1 MRGHRSHDPT
11 AVTYGFPTEEAARAA
26 LERFRARFHT
36 RVEVEPEW
44 QATYYDTFDWRLHRH
59 GGGLAVFADG
69 GEWEIAWESL
79 DGEVRLRLR
88 TTEPPVFARSL
99 PAGPFHDAVAP
110 VIGVRRLLPLVSMHG
125 RSETLAVLAANERTL
140 VRVRLELITAYPI
153 QSEGQQVLVP
163 PRITVAPVPGY
174 ALAHEVA
181 RRFAAEE
188 LGLVPRTAGRLA
200 LALEVLGMEPA
211 RTSSRVAVTLHPR
224 MRSDLAAKEIL
235 RSLLDSIVANEEG
248 ARADLDPEFLH
259 DFRVAVRRT
268 RSCLSQLPGLFPE
281 ELVERFRG
289 EFSWLGELTGP
300 TRDLDVYLGKMP
312 DYRTALP
319 VEIRSDLAPLAAFLR
334 NRQAQEQSRLAI
346 GLDSERYRELVKSW
360 RVFLETSSPLRADLP
375 NAGRPILEL
384 AGERIARA
392 YERVLEGGRS
402 IGHEPPAER
411 LHGVRIDCKKLRYL
425 LEFFE
430 SLYDRRDLE
439 DLVKELQRLQDN
451 LGDFN
456 DLQIQRSGL
465 TGFARAMRAERE
477 VPVEA
482 LIAMGRLVEQ
492 LERRQEKERKLFRK
506 RFRRFAS
513 SENRERLERMLATQA
528 PDLPAPARERLA
540 DADLLPGPPI
550 RKEWPA

>member
-1 MRGHRSHDPT
+1 MRSHRPHDP
-11 AVTYGFPTEEAARAA
+11 APVAYGFPTEEAARAA

-36 RVEVEPEW
+36 RVEAEPEW
-44 QATYYDTFDWRLHRH
+44 AGTYYDTFDWRLHRH
-59 GGGLAVFADG
+59 GGALAVFADG
-69 GEWEIAWESL
+69 GEWELAWESL
-79 DGEVRLRLR
+79 AGEVRLRLR
-88 TTEPPVFARSL
+88 SPQPPAFSGSL
-99 PAGPFHDAVAP
+99 PPGPFHDAVAP
-110 VIGVRRLLPLVSMHG
+110 IVGVRRLLPLVSLRG

-140 VRVRLELITAYPI
+140 VRVRLELVTAHSI
-153 QSEGQQVLVP
+153 QSEGRQVALP
-163 PRITVAPVPGY
+163 PRLTVAPVPGY

-188 LGLVPRTAGRLA
+188 LGLVPRSTGRLA
-200 LALEVLGMEPA
+200 LALEVLGIEPA
-211 RTSSRVAVTLHPR
+211 RTSSRVAVTLHPH

-235 RSLLDSIVANEEG
+235 RALFDSIVANEEG

-289 EFSWLGELTGP
+289 EFSGLGELTGP
-300 TRDLDVYLGKMP
+300 TRDLDVYIVKMP

-319 VEIRSDLAPLAAFLR
+319 EEIRGDLAPLAAFLR
-334 NRQAQEQSRLAI
+334 NRQAEEQAQLAV

-360 RVFLETSSPLRADLP
+360 RSFLEAGAPLSAAPP

-384 AGERIARA
+384 ASERIARA
-392 YERVLEGGRS
+392 HERVLEGGRN
-402 IGHEPPAER
+402 IGPEPTAER
-411 LHGVRIDCKKLRYL
+411 LHRVRIDCKKLRYL

-439 DLVKELQRLQDN
+439 ALVKELQRLQDN

-477 VPVEA
+477 IPVES

-492 LERRQEKERKLFRK
+492 LERRQEKERKLFKK

-513 SENRERLERMLATQA
+513 PENRERLERMLATQA
-528 PDLPAPARERLA
+528 PDLPAPARERLP